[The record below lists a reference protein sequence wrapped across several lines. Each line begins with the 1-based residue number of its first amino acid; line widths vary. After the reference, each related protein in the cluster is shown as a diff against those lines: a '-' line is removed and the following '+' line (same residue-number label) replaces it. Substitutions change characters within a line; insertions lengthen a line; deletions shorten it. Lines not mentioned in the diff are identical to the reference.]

1 MDRPELRVEL
11 PSGLPD
17 SRYAD
22 IARAVSS
29 LLELWDVPEAC
40 PELVDLVD
48 LVEGGSQGDSLRA
61 WINRVSAPGF

>member
-40 PELVDLVD
+40 PELVDLVED
-48 LVEGGSQGDSLRA
+48 GSRGDSLRA
-61 WINRVSAPGF
+61 WIDRVSAPGS

>member
-11 PSGLPD
+11 PSGLPAC
-17 SRYAD
+17 RYAD

-48 LVEGGSQGDSLRA
+48 ERS
-61 WINRVSAPGF
+61 